1 MTEKQPL
8 PKRITLDE
16 GRIILHKIRFRT
28 PHKYAG
34 KVNRNWYATIN
45 VIRGSQRRIATQT
58 PILSKA
64 KQFARNKAN
73 ELEALHSQGFNIK
86 GENFELVAK
95 KSIQANKLKFQRRD
109 QLESWKS
116 FKSMIENYW
125 IDVFGKTRLIN
136 IRTKEIKDEVDHL
149 IRQGLS
155 VSSVKKYL
163 MALKWCFQQA
173 VDERKL
179 NSIPEFPSLR
189 GYTTQFR
196 QRPSFTEDE
205 WKKFNAVLKD
215 FDQDLKG
222 KITGGNHGLASG
234 DLKHQMYYR
243 RALRDWCQL
252 IAYTGLRTGEASL
265 LKWKDWKL
273 SLIHI

>member
-1 MTEKQPL
+1 M
-8 PKRITLDE
+8 
-16 GRIILHKIRFRT
+16 
-28 PHKYAG
+28 
-34 KVNRNWYATIN
+34 
-45 VIRGSQRRIATQT
+45 
-58 PILSKA
+58 
-64 KQFARNKAN
+64 
-73 ELEALHSQGFNIK
+73 ELTDSAP
-86 GENFELVAK
+86 FELVAL
-95 KSIQANKLKFQRRD
+95 KSIQSNKIKFQRRD

-179 NSIPEFPSLR
+179 NSIPEF
-189 GYTTQFR
+189 
-196 QRPSFTEDE
+196 
-205 WKKFNAVLKD
+205 
-215 FDQDLKG
+215 
-222 KITGGNHGLASG
+222 
-234 DLKHQMYYR
+234 
-243 RALRDWCQL
+243 
-252 IAYTGLRTGEASL
+252 
-265 LKWKDWKL
+265 L